1 MRNHCVQLIRLLAV
15 VFLPLEQTAA
25 QVYVVVADNAKFM
38 DAATE
43 VAAAV
48 RGSEI
53 YALEEKDGWLKAV
66 EPKSQLPAWV
76 AKSAVKQKIWTQAQ
90 AAEIEQLTQLSDTI
104 LEFVNATAV
113 TTAEVQQTA
122 AWAERMTLL
131 RGDKHPATG
140 AALEYAG
147 LVAQNGGAYAQAET
161 FLNRAL
167 NVHLQLYGKKSPET
181 ASIYLDLARLALDSG
196 DLQTGVGHA
205 KTAWQINRDALGA
218 DHPEALGAMLPAA
231 AAMEMIEDYED
242 ALGKYRFVHENWL
255 KHYGEK
261 DFRTLQVAANIARQL
276 HRLDRKSEAIPIYEN
291 VIRTLEAEYPQKT
304 RNLALTRLR
313 LASAKLDPDDS
324 ESVQSFRNAVAK
336 IQQDFP
342 YDAPYVRSEQKQL
355 LQTLLAS
362 GQIEAGFQLA
372 DTILRQLRNSIRRE
386 FWGMTPDQQR
396 DYLAFADGYTF
407 FQAISLATDFAERA
421 EVMALA
427 SEWLI
432 NGKGLVQEAQ
442 SVQAGASFDLK
453 KREAWAEE
461 SWVSLAEVRTAL
473 PEGAVWV
480 DILHYLD
487 FDFESAGMPG
497 QTGYRYAAWMSG
509 SNGDVRLIDLGP
521 ADAIHS
527 ATAALQSEFATF
539 PQTIRISS
547 EDAAWKSLQSKLL
560 KVSQL
565 VWHPIAAA
573 AGGATRMIV
582 SPDQSMWL
590 LPWSALLNE
599 DGTFAVESCQ
609 IQLEL
614 SGRELVKTGQGGSR
628 NQSVIFADPMFDS
641 TIREPVSGQTRSI
654 EKQNFGGGESL
665 NLPVADRLEWSAQ
678 EAALISPTIEA
689 LTGHSP
695 EMLLEKRAVESS
707 FKQLRGPEI
716 LVMSTHGFFL
726 DADKKSTSGSGSR
739 SLSSEVVSIS
749 ESQTNPLLQC
759 GLLLA
764 GANQHRSIDRLDNDG
779 VLTGLEI
786 AATDLK
792 GTRLAVLSACETG
805 LGDLEAT
812 GGVVGLR
819 RAFHVAGSQAVL
831 ASLWQV
837 PDRDT
842 AVLMQGFFKSLAE
855 SRDVGSALQSTQL
868 RHIETRRRRF
878 GVAHP
883 YYWAAFTLT
892 GHADFSKQ

>member
-1 MRNHCVQLIRLLAV
+1 MRNHRIQLIWLLAV
-15 VFLPLEQTAA
+15 LFLPLRQSAA
-25 QVYVVVADNAKFM
+25 QVYVVISNDAKFM

-53 YALEEKDGWLKAV
+53 YALEEKDGWLRAV

-76 AKSAVKQKIWTQAQ
+76 AKSAVKQKILTKAQ
-90 AAEIEQLTQLSDTI
+90 AAEVEQLTQQSDRI
-104 LEFVNATAV
+104 LEFVNATTV
-113 TTAEVQQTA
+113 TTAEIEQTI
-122 AWAERMTLL
+122 AWSERMTLL
-131 RGDKHPATG
+131 RGDKHPATA

-147 LVAQNGGAYAQAET
+147 LVAQNGGAYAQAQK
-161 FLNRAL
+161 FLDRAL
-167 NVHLQLYGKKSPET
+167 DVHLKLFGKSSPET

-196 DLQTGVGHA
+196 DLKTGVEHA
-205 KTAWQINRDALGA
+205 RTAWQINRDALGP
-218 DHPEALGAMLPAA
+218 DHPEALAAMLPAA
-231 AAMEMIEDYED
+231 AAMEMIDDYED
-242 ALGKYRFVHENWL
+242 ALGKYRIVHQNWL
-255 KHYGEK
+255 KHYGEN
-261 DFRTLQVAANIARQL
+261 DIRTLQVAANIARQL
-276 HRLDRKSEAIPIYEN
+276 DRLNRKSEAIPIYEN

-324 ESVQSFRNAVAK
+324 ESVESFRNAVAK

-342 YDAPYVRSEQKQL
+342 NDAPYVRSEQKQL

-362 GQIEAGFQLA
+362 GQIDAGFQLA
-372 DTILRQLRNSIRRE
+372 DTILRQLRSSIRRE

-421 EVMALA
+421 DVMALA

-442 SVQAGASFDLK
+442 SVQAGVSLDLQ

-473 PEGAVWV
+473 PDGAVWV

-497 QTGYRYAAWMSG
+497 QTGYRYAAWISE
-509 SNGDVRLIDLGP
+509 SKGDVRLIDLGP
-521 ADAIHS
+521 ADAIH
-527 ATAALQSEFATF
+527 AAIAELQTEFATF
-539 PQTIRISS
+539 PKTIRASS
-547 EDAAWKSLQSKLL
+547 EDSAWKSLQSKLL
-560 KVSQL
+560 AVSQL
-565 VWHPIAAA
+565 VWHPIVDAS
-573 AGGATRMIV
+573 GGATRIIV

-590 LPWSALLNE
+590 LPWSALLNK

-614 SGRELVKTGQGGSR
+614 SGRELVKTGKGGSR

-641 TIREPVSGQTRSI
+641 LIKEPASDQTRSI
-654 EKQNFGGGESL
+654 DKQNSGGGESR
-665 NLPVADRLEWSAQ
+665 NLPVVGRLEWSAQ
-678 EAALISPTIEA
+678 EAALISPTIAE

-695 EMLLEKRAVESS
+695 EMLLDQRAVESA

-716 LVMSTHGFFL
+716 LVLSTHGFFM
-726 DADKKSTSGSGSR
+726 DAGKNSPSGPGSR
-739 SLSSEVVSIS
+739 SLSSEVVLTS
-749 ESQTNPLLQC
+749 ESQVNPLLQC

-764 GANQHRSIDRLDNDG
+764 GANKHRSIERLENDG

-842 AVLMQGFFKSLAE
+842 SVLMQGFFKSLAE
-855 SRDVGSALQSTQL
+855 SRDVGSALQATQR

-892 GHADFSKQ
+892 GHADFSSR